1 MLDAIGIPT
10 ARIVRADRTP
20 RSIKADLAGLLARN
34 RLGVRL
40 ERMKMARS
48 YIGEMGQNW
57 QEWSFCSIDERHQ
70 RPSGEPSALSALS
83 AAILQ
88 GRQRLAHKRNRLDFA
103 PGGES
108 ALRLVATTN

>member
-40 ERMKMARS
+40 ERMNMARS

-57 QEWSFCSIDERHQ
+57 QEWLFCNID
-70 RPSGEPSALSALS
+70 
-83 AAILQ
+83 
-88 GRQRLAHKRNRLDFA
+88 
-103 PGGES
+103 
-108 ALRLVATTN
+108 